1 MVGDST
7 PSANAT
13 GTSGKFAR
21 PLPTLSSRNRSPL
34 QITRNEYNTY
44 LVTNDSNELS
54 DVLRNAQKRERERER
69 EREKVFRQSVSL
81 EVEHEGK
88 NQHVMRLTDRNGTHN
103 PKINIRK
110 RAVGTNG
117 SESMVEESIGSSD
130 AAADGRRLPPNLPW
144 CVFMFRQFWVGR
156 PRQKPYS

>member
-1 MVGDST
+1 MTAMSF
-7 PSANAT
+7 P
-13 GTSGKFAR
+13 TSCEMHR
-21 PLPTLSSRNRSPL
+21 
-34 QITRNEYNTY
+34 
-44 LVTNDSNELS
+44 
-54 DVLRNAQKRERERER
+54 RERERER

-117 SESMVEESIGSSD
+117 SESMVEESIGNSD
-130 AAADGRRLPPNLPW
+130 AAADGRRLPNLPW
-144 CVFMFRQFWVGR
+144 LRVYEYVSPILGWEAPSETLLVGTCKLRFCTFCRSFFYERSKSACVAAVSTEQRLRRTVV
-156 PRQKPYS
+156 